1 MISIASKF
9 GLKIFSILLTCSSA
23 MLDGS
28 TCPTCVQEDVKITN
42 NLGGQRANESEKS
55 REAEELSQKLALVTL

>member
-1 MISIASKF
+1 
-9 GLKIFSILLTCSSA
+9 

-28 TCPTCVQEDVKITN
+28 TCPTYVQEDVKITN